1 MLVLYK
7 QKEWCCIKRKNGV
20 DLCVGECWF
29 DVKWSKRASD
39 SCCVLLRL
47 CSHKMRITQ
56 YLADISKRVRVW
68 SKNHE
73 ISRAVKRDICC
84 CCCCSQEEVILH
96 WEICTLPLCL
106 SIRCAPCGERE
117 RELSIWSRK
126 GRGRRWPR
134 ARGRGRNTGY
144 EHFIRRFLLQLVI
157 VIIITKH

>member
-1 MLVLYK
+1 ML
-7 QKEWCCIKRKNGV
+7 I
-20 DLCVGECWF
+20 
-29 DVKWSKRASD
+29 
-39 SCCVLLRL
+39 CVLVSVDSMGNDLSERATAAACCL
-47 CSHKMRITQ
+47 DHAHPKCGSLNILQ
-56 YLADISKRVRVW
+56 ISASEWRVW

-73 ISRAVKRDICC
+73 ITRAVKRDNCC
-84 CCCCSQEEVILH
+84 FFCCSQEVLLH
-96 WEICTLPLCL
+96 WEICILPLFL

-157 VIIITKH
+157 VIIITKHEG